1 MNKEL
6 FGVFGAYETFDQ
18 LRPNATFDEVVDG
31 EVATVGIR
39 DPGLGATGWSAS
51 YEGTDGACLVWGEN
65 YVSPAVDGRR
75 DEGEHGIGDGN
86 GDETNTARWL
96 LERYATEGLEA
107 LSGLNGSYL
116 VFLEYDGEAFV
127 ATDPVRSRE
136 CFYTDEPGVRAFGT
150 DAAAVAGTI
159 ETPEIR
165 FNAVLEFLHM
175 GVVLGEKTTFEG
187 LSRLPIDSYLTP
199 TTVEPLER
207 FVYDPIERDR
217 ESEYAR
223 ELADRLERAI
233 ERRAQLPGRKG
244 LLLSSGYDSRTLLS
258 GIPDIERCYTV
269 GDPSAQEV
277 RGAKRLA
284 RQYDAAHTAFP
295 PDERYLLA
303 DADKVRYSQGIKESL
318 HIHHAGYADE
328 MATDVDTVYHGLLCD
343 TFFRGH
349 FNAEDTVE
357 VLGKQVPVNR
367 LDPDPNPVDTL
378 LNKFGYAPA
387 TSRELMNHVSPELED
402 PDNFVRAVVREEF
415 DRVSDRA
422 DSVQNAL
429 NCCGI
434 DNQPSIPFHGQLS
447 DTHFASFLAVDT
459 ELIDWHLTTPPE
471 YRTTKTFLEACRHLD
486 ESMLRYQPPDRPRE
500 TQLLN
505 DIEGFVRRK
514 APFLE
519 PFEPPWPN
527 RERVFEVYDID
538 RRLLPDHEH
547 LYDLPA
553 RHKLRLHDV
562 VGWMQQCSEPSAEEI
577 ERLFEPNSLLA

>member
-6 FGVFGAYETFDQ
+6 FGVFGTAETFAQ
-18 LRPNATFDEVVDG
+18 LRPDATFDEIVDG

-51 YEGTDGACLVWGEN
+51 YQGSDGACLIWGEN
-65 YVSPAVDGRR
+65 YAPSDG
-75 DEGEHGIGDGN
+75 DTSADGLEDGN
-86 GDETNTARWL
+86 ETEVGREGDRNTARWL
-96 LERYATEGLEA
+96 LERYATEGIEA
-107 LSGLNGSYL
+107 LAALNGSYL
-116 VFLEYDGEAFV
+116 AFLEYDGEAFV

-159 ETPEIR
+159 ESPEIR
-165 FNAVLEFLHM
+165 LNAVLEFLHM
-175 GVVLGEKTTFEG
+175 GVILGEKTSFQG

-199 TTVEPLER
+199 RSVESLER
-207 FVYDPIERDR
+207 FVYDPVERDR

-233 ERRAQLPGRKG
+233 QRRAQLPGRKG

-258 GIPDIERCYTV
+258 GVSEIERCYTV

-284 RQYDAAHTAFP
+284 SQYDADHTAFP

-318 HIHHAGYADE
+318 HIHHAGYTDE
-328 MATDVDTVYHGLLCD
+328 MDVDTVYHGLLCD

-349 FNAEDTVE
+349 FTAEDSVE
-357 VLGKQVPVNR
+357 VLGKRVPVGRPHPN
-367 LDPDPNPVDTL
+367 PNPVDTL
-378 LNKFGYAPA
+378 LDKFGYDVEV
-387 TSRELMNHVSPELED
+387 SRDLMDRVSPDLED
-402 PDNFVRAVVREEF
+402 PDNFVREVVQEEY
-415 DRVSDRA
+415 DRVSGRA

-434 DNQPSIPFHGQLS
+434 DNQPSMPFHGQLS
-447 DTHFASFLAVDT
+447 DNYFASFLAVDT

-471 YRTTKTFLEACRHLD
+471 YRTTETFLEACTHLD
-486 ESMLRYQPPDRPRE
+486 DAMLRYQPPDRPRE

-514 APFLE
+514 TPFLQ
-519 PFEPPWPN
+519 PFEPPWPD
-527 RERVFEVYDID
+527 RERAFEVYDLD

-562 VGWMQQCSEPSAEEI
+562 LGWMKQCSEPSVREI
-577 ERLFEPNSLLA
+577 ERLFEPHPLVV